1 MRVGLVRESIE
12 PGMNQE
18 LQVIERTE
26 EGFETTSVLPV
37 RFVPMTG
44 ETRKKPPKGSGLDSH
59 ASGSGPLV
67 VAGASLESR

>member
-44 ETRKKPPKGSGLDSH
+44 KAQKKPPKRSGLDSH
-59 ASGSGPLV
+59 TSRSELLIFAE
-67 VAGASLESR
+67 ASLKSR